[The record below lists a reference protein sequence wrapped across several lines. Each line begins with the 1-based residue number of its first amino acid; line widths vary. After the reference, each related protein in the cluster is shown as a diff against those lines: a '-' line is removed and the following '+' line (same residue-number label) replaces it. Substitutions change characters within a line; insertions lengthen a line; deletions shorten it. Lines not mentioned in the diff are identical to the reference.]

1 MSDLKLARLHLTDQL
16 LYYGTVLAGFSVN
29 ATGDISIE
37 GNEGVT
43 NAKEIQSSEG
53 DIYIK
58 GGIFGGGMTIVEAQ
72 GNIFVKH
79 ANNCKL
85 YGKEVHVGLYLLG
98 AEVIAESV
106 FVDKNKGKI
115 IGGEI
120 EALYKIECAFAGNN
134 HERKTILSA
143 KGIDKEVIYMEIQ
156 EMAKNLKERQGI
168 IEKLEQHALPFRNSG
183 SRSEGATGRSI

>member
-16 LYYGTVLAGFSVN
+16 LFMEQSLRDYSVN

-58 GGIFGGGMTIVEAQ
+58 GGVFGGGLTIVEAQ
-72 GNIFVKH
+72 GDIFVKH

-85 YGKEVHVGLYLLG
+85 YGKEVHVGFIYSERKLSQNLYLSIKIKVKL
-98 AEVIAESV
+98 SV
-106 FVDKNKGKI
+106 
-115 IGGEI
+115 
-120 EALYKIECAFAGNN
+120 
-134 HERKTILSA
+134 
-143 KGIDKEVIYMEIQ
+143 
-156 EMAKNLKERQGI
+156 
-168 IEKLEQHALPFRNSG
+168 EKLRHFIKLNVHLQVIIMN
-183 SRSEGATGRSI
+183 GRQFFMRKGLIRMYSIRKFKKWRKI